1 MTRATRFSTLFLFSA
16 ALALTS
22 CGRGGND
29 SDRASK
35 SDSLLSTDFVHN
47 PTSAGGAA
55 DNRELPVLSFTADTT
70 HDFGTIREGEVV
82 EFSFPFRNTGK
93 APLLITSA
101 SASCGCTVPD
111 YPREPMEPGKE
122 GSIKV
127 SFNSKGKPGH
137 QEKTVTVSSNTARGN
152 QFLKITAEVTP
163 AAE

>member
-1 MTRATRFSTLFLFSA
+1 MRIHLLFFSA
-16 ALALTS
+16 AFALLS
-22 CGRGGND
+22 CGSENNGTAKGG
-29 SDRASK
+29 K
-35 SDSLLSTDFVHN
+35 TDSLLSTDLIHS
-47 PTSAGGAA
+47 PASGSGAA
-55 DNRELPVLSFTADTT
+55 NDNRELPVLSFSADTT

-82 EFSFPFRNTGK
+82 EYSFPFKNTGK
-93 APLLITSA
+93 APLLITGA

-111 YPREPMEPGKE
+111 YPREPMEPGKD
-122 GSIKV
+122 GTIRV